1 LVEDLEAEL
10 GVLKASLTASPRVA
24 LAVVFGS
31 VARGEARPDSDID
44 LLVVIR
50 DETPEA
56 VWELRDELETRVE
69 RTVQITHLDEVWSAT
84 DLMPDVAAH
93 GRLLVDL
100 DDRWPTI
107 VEQGHRLAR
116 NRRMRD

>member
-1 LVEDLEAEL
+1 MEDLEAEL
-10 GVLKASLTASPRVA
+10 CVLKAKLTASPQVA

-31 VARGEARPDSDID
+31 VARGEARPASDID

-50 DETPEA
+50 EEAPEA
-56 VWELRDELETRVE
+56 VRVLRDELESRVG

-107 VEQGHRLAR
+107 VEQGCRLAR
-116 NRRMRD
+116 NQRMRD